1 MSTNIYLIRHGESE
15 GNKRRAFLGH
25 TNLDLTETGHNQ
37 AQNTANFLKDI
48 DADVIYSSD
57 LKRAYST
64 ALHTAEMKKLD
75 IIKNENLREIYAGE
89 WEDGLFTE
97 LEENFKE
104 SYGVWLK
111 NIGRARCDGGE
122 SVEELQIRV
131 VNEITRIAQ
140 ENDGKTVLI
149 FTHATPIRVFK
160 AFCDGCS
167 LDDIKDIRWATNASV
182 TKARYEDG
190 RFEILEYGIDY
201 FQGNDKTVLPAN
213 V

>member
-89 WEDGLFTE
+89 WENGLFAE

-131 VNEITRIAQ
+131 VKEITRIAQ

-201 FQGNDKTVLPAN
+201 FQGNDKTILPGN